1 MKVRMKLLE
10 KLFSPI
16 QIGRMELRNRIVMSP
31 MATNWASDDGSI
43 PQKLKDY
50 YETRAKGGVGLI
62 ILESTAI
69 DRLYPYLQHTVG
81 LWDDELIP
89 SFRELV
95 KTIHAHGAM
104 VAPQIIHPGPESTSF
119 LKGIQPVGPSPILC
133 KTTKQLCRELTSD
146 EIKSI
151 IEQFGEAARR
161 ARKAG
166 CDGIELDAAHS
177 YKLMGSFLSP
187 LRNKRIDS
195 YGGSIEGRLKFTL
208 EVIKSIRDKAGRDF
222 PIILRISGD
231 ELIPGG
237 RNLQETQYIA
247 PILAQAGVDAFDI
260 SGGVVTELFSR
271 VVPPIGTPLGLNAA
285 FSAAVKQVVD
295 VPVIVV
301 GRINDPRLAENML
314 ERQQADLVAMGRALI
329 ADPEL
334 PKKAAEGRFE
344 DIAPCTGCGLGC
356 IGALNVGKPMTC
368 LINPAVG
375 REKEMAITPAAK
387 PKNVLVAG
395 GGPAGLEAA
404 RVAALRGHQV
414 TLFEKEAKLGGQFNL
429 AAVPPLKQELC
440 QVLKYLCTQVE
451 KAGTRVVLN
460 TEVTQELIEE
470 LRPDV
475 VIVATG
481 GQPLI
486 PAIPGVDRKKVA
498 TAHDVLAGKAAVRS
512 RNVIVIGGGMVG
524 CEAADFLAD
533 LGDNPPLS
541 PTSVTIVEMLP
552 HIGLDTPVP
561 QMSLRIQRLREKGV
575 KVVTRAKLREILDD
589 GVVYV
594 KDGQEEVVHGMGHII
609 LAMGTRSV
617 NAISDKIRGRV
628 TEVYVIGD
636 AKEPRMALEAIAE
649 GAEVGRKI

>member
-1 MKVRMKLLE
+1 MKVPE
-10 KLFSPI
+10 KLFAPI
-16 QIGRMELRNRIVMSP
+16 RIGEMELRNRITMSP
-31 MATNWASDDGSI
+31 MATNWAGDDGSI
-43 PQKLKDY
+43 TQKLLGY
-50 YETRAKGGVGLI
+50 YEARAKGGVGLI
-62 ILESTAI
+62 IVESTTI

-81 LWDDELIP
+81 LWDDDLIL

-95 KTIHAHGAM
+95 KTIHAHGAK
-104 VAPQIIHPGPESTSF
+104 VAPQIIHPGPESICF
-119 LKGIQPVGPSPILC
+119 LRGIQPVGPSPLLC
-133 KTTKQLCRELTSD
+133 KTTRQLCRELAPD
-146 EIKSI
+146 EIKTI

-161 ARKAG
+161 AREAG
-166 CDGIELDAAHS
+166 CDGIELDSAHS

-195 YGGSIEGRLKFTL
+195 YGGSIEGRLKFAL

-231 ELIPGG
+231 ELVPDG

-260 SGGVVTELFSR
+260 SAGVVTELFSR
-271 VVPPIGTPLGLNAA
+271 VVPPMGTPLGLNAA

-301 GRINDPRLAENML
+301 GRINDPRLAENIL

-329 ADPEL
+329 ADPDL
-334 PKKAAEGRFE
+334 PNKAAEGRFE

-375 REKEMAITPAAK
+375 REKEMSITLAAK
-387 PKNVLVAG
+387 PKNVLVVG

-414 TLFEKEAKLGGQFNL
+414 TLLEKEAKLGGHFNL

-451 KAGTRVVLN
+451 KAGVRVGLN
-460 TEVTQELIEE
+460 TEVTQELIER
-470 LRPDV
+470 LKPDV

-486 PAIPGVDRKKVA
+486 PAIPGVDGKKVA
-498 TAHDVLAGKAAVRS
+498 TAHDVLAGKAAIRS
-512 RNVIVIGGGMVG
+512 ENVIVIGAGMIG

-533 LGDNPPLS
+533 LGDNPPVR

-552 HIGLDTPVP
+552 HIGLNTPIP
-561 QMSLRIQRLREKGV
+561 QTSLSLQRLREKGV
-575 KVVTRAKLREILDD
+575 KVITCAKLRKILDD

-594 KDGQEEVVHGMGHII
+594 KDGQEEVIHGIGHII
-609 LAMGTRSV
+609 LAMGTKSV
-617 NAISDKIRGRV
+617 DEISEKIRGRV
-628 TEVYVIGD
+628 NEVYVIGD
-636 AKEPRMALEAIAE
+636 AREPRMALEAIAE
-649 GAEVGRKI
+649 GAEVGRRI